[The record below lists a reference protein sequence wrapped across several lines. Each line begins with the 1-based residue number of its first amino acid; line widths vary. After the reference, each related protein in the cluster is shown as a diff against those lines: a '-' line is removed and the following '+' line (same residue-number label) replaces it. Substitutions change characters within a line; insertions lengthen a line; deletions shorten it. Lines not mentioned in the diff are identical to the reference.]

1 MHEGFLFRPS
11 VFALMLI
18 SFPYIPYPEKDIKTG
33 KIIGEVY
40 RPVIP
45 IRIVYK
51 HQFLPYL
58 IDCLVDSGADR
69 NLFPAIF
76 GEMLKIKIKSGKPR
90 KISGI
95 GESEIE
101 AYAHEVTFLVG
112 KLGTP
117 KFKTTIDFAYEQ
129 KVALLG
135 RNGFFNFFKHINF
148 KEREKTLELE
158 TS

>member
-1 MHEGFLFRPS
+1 
-11 VFALMLI
+11 MLI
-18 SFPYIPYPEKDIKTG
+18 SFPYRPYPEKDHKTN
-33 KIIGEVY
+33 KIIGEIY

-45 IRIVYK
+45 IRIIYK

-76 GEMLKIKIKSGKPR
+76 GEMLRIKVKKGKLK

-101 AYAHEVTFLVG
+101 AYTHEVMVLVG

-117 KFKTTIDFAYEQ
+117 KFKTTIDFSYEQ
-129 KVALLG
+129 KDALLG
-135 RNGFFNFFKHINF
+135 RNGFFNFFKHIKF
-148 KEREKTLELE
+148 REKEKILEFE
-158 TS
+158 NS